1 MSGPFGLRQD
11 ADDQIW
17 ACSCDIVGF
26 TISIIFK
33 TKMAGYS
40 RRDFLKAIAAATVAG
55 IASRGFARGFGQDS
69 TPFEF
74 LVLGDSLM
82 WGQGLQEADKFYSL
96 TAEWLRKDAFGSP
109 REVNLRVKAH
119 SGSSL
124 KFHAE
129 EAEKFRKAGR
139 SETTGYEPEV
149 NVGFPSIWKQ
159 IEMASGEYK
168 AAGSAGADLVMLC
181 GGITDITTARVFD
194 PKGDDD
200 KLKAEIKRYCQDD
213 MFDVIDLAAKNNP
226 RAKIVVVGYYPVIT
240 THSTGSKVLNA
251 WLEALSF
258 PRALKFVPNN
268 PLVRPMFFNRIKR
281 RAIVRS
287 QIWLDESNKNFQLA
301 VDRLNKA
308 HGSTR
313 AVFVRSPL
321 TEENGVEAPRTKLF
335 RMGKGGVVK
344 DTLASDR
351 IKACRRSLPELKST
365 TGIAYS
371 VRLCE
376 IAAIGHPD
384 QAGARAYAEAIRSV
398 LPTLLK

>member
-1 MSGPFGLRQD
+1 
-11 ADDQIW
+11 
-17 ACSCDIVGF
+17 
-26 TISIIFK
+26 
-33 TKMAGYS
+33 MAKFS
-40 RRDFLKAIAAATVAG
+40 RRDFLKALAAATVAG
-55 IASRGFARGFGQDS
+55 MASRGFARGFGQDS
-69 TPFEF
+69 TSFEF
-74 LVLGDSLM
+74 LVVGDSLM
-82 WGQGLQEADKFYSL
+82 WGQGLQEPDKFYSL
-96 TAEWLRKDAFGSP
+96 TAEWLRKDAFGSH
-109 REVNLRVKAH
+109 REVNLKVKAH

-124 KFHAE
+124 KFHPE
-129 EAEKFRKAGR
+129 DAEKFRKAGR
-139 SETTGYEPEV
+139 SETSGFEPEV

-159 IEMASGEYK
+159 IEVATDEYR
-168 AAGSAGADLVMLC
+168 AAGLAGADFVMVC

-200 KLKAEIKRYCQDD
+200 KLKAEIKQYCQDD

-226 RAKIVVVGYYPVIT
+226 RAKIAVVGYYPVIT

-268 PLVRPMFFNRIKR
+268 PIVRPMFFNRIKR

-287 QIWLDESNKNFQLA
+287 RIWLDESNKNFQLA
-301 VDRLNKA
+301 VDRLNEA
-308 HGSTR
+308 HASTR

-321 TEENGVEAPRTKLF
+321 TEENGVEAPETKLF

-344 DTLASDR
+344 DTLARAR
-351 IKACRRSLPELKST
+351 IKACRRSLPDLKAT
-365 TGIAYS
+365 TGIDYS

-384 QAGARAYAEAIRSV
+384 QAGALAYAEAIRSV